1 MPFQKD
7 NFFIVCE
14 VVPFAN
20 FQGLSFSLGTLK
32 VDDPDIVQALIVFG
46 ADVNITNKRHE
57 TPRHVATVVHQHCWR
72 DVVRALG
79 FVGAAACDKSKNG
92 CTLECS
98 KPFQE
103 EMTIGKY
110 SQKSSVL

>member
-1 MPFQKD
+1 M
-7 NFFIVCE
+7 
-14 VVPFAN
+14 
-20 FQGLSFSLGTLK
+20 
-32 VDDPDIVQALIVFG
+32 FG

-57 TPRHVATVVHQHCWR
+57 TPRHVATVVRPHCWR

-79 FVGAAACDKSKNG
+79 FVGATACDKSKNG

-110 SQKSSVL
+110 SQKSSLLYIALYRLITLLSWTLYFCFTLLHP